1 MKKTIITILLIITSV
16 MFIAPI
22 NTKAVSLDSAVS
34 VVSEN
39 VNILDKTTD
48 VSPNVD
54 CVGSEDSILG
64 NPSDPESVAWMVQ
77 LALDILKVAGPVLV
91 IILSSI
97 DFIKVIVKSDDE
109 EMAKAQK
116 KLITR
121 LILTILLFIIPF
133 IVQFI
138 LQIFGIMGDP
148 TCGIK

>member
-1 MKKTIITILLIITSV
+1 MKKAIITILLIITSV
-16 MFIAPI
+16 MFIAPV
-22 NTKAVSLDSAVS
+22 NAKAVSIDSAIS

-39 VNILDKTTD
+39 VNVLETTD

-64 NPSDPESVAWMVQ
+64 NPSDPDSVAWIVQ
-77 LALDILKVAGPVLV
+77 LALDIMKVAGPVLV

-138 LQIFGIMGDP
+138 LQIFGIMSDP